1 MSELITKNPRPDTRL
16 QLLAS
21 VSAVS
26 LLIVAASPACA
37 EETDRPTVWIEL
49 GGQFSRIEDG
59 QEVFAPEVMD
69 GRPSIF
75 APSQKFE
82 KQPGSAFEETGAI
95 SIQPEK
101 SGWVYSAAV
110 RYGRAKS
117 TKHVQQQTSAQPF
130 EKYGPDGTPAGIPP
144 IYPIAQK
151 FAETNVRNSEQHLV
165 LDFAV
170 GKDVGLGLFGGR
182 DSTSV
187 ISAGVRFAQFT
198 DRTNIALKSDPD
210 WQFKTKYLTAVHLP
224 ITNGQPFHSNLGA
237 LRAERSFHGI
247 GPSLS
252 WKASET
258 LAGGN
263 RDGAIALDWGLNA
276 AILFGRQ
283 KAHTHHQT
291 TQRSFPDNGPIGG
304 RPIVLQTVTKLPA
317 TPDHTR
323 SRSVTI
329 PNIGAFA
336 GLSYRYDTAKLSF
349 GYRADFF
356 FGAMDGGID
365 ARKTYDRNFYG
376 PFATVSIGLG
386 G

>member
-1 MSELITKNPRPDTRL
+1 MSELITTNPRPDTRL

-21 VSAVS
+21 VSALS

-37 EETDRPTVWIEL
+37 EENDRPTVWIEL

-59 QEVFAPEVMD
+59 QEVFAPGVMD

-82 KQPGSAFEETGAI
+82 KQPSSAFEETGAI

-101 SGWVYSAAV
+101 SGWVFSAAV

-117 TKHVQQQTSAQPF
+117 TKHVQQQTSPQPF

-170 GKDVGLGLFGGR
+170 GKDVGLGLFGVR

-210 WQFKTKYLTAVHLP
+210 WHFETKYLAPLQIV
-224 ITNGQPFHSNLGA
+224 ITNGQIYHSNLAA
-237 LRAERSFHGI
+237 LTAKRSFHGI
-247 GPSLS
+247 GPSIS
-252 WKASET
+252 WRGAEP
-258 LAGGN
+258 LAGN
-263 RDGAIALDWGLNA
+263 IHDGEMVLDWGVNG

-283 KAHTHHQT
+283 RTEVHHSSSSHYNILKGAVGTKGPLHAIYMHTPVPTSRDRH
-291 TQRSFPDNGPIGG
+291 
-304 RPIVLQTVTKLPA
+304 LTV
-317 TPDHTR
+317 
-323 SRSVTI
+323 

-336 GLSYRYDTAKLSF
+336 GLSYRYDTAKISL

-376 PFATVSIGLG
+376 PFATISIGLG